1 MKIADIKVGKVS
13 IALKKTFKT
22 ALRTVDRAEEIVIKV
37 ISDSGE
43 AGFGSATPTAV
54 ITGEIESSI
63 EGAVKG
69 IIKPKLIGMDI
80 DNMEGIMNVLHSS
93 IIKNTSA
100 KAAVDMAVYDLF
112 GKKYNMPL
120 YKLFGGYRNEITT
133 DITIS
138 VNSLEEM
145 VNDSIKA
152 VQQGF
157 NILKIKAG
165 TDFSM
170 DIQRI
175 KAIRDAVG
183 GNITIRVDANQGWK
197 PKEAVRIIRKFED
210 MGLNIELVE
219 QPVKY
224 WDLEGLKF
232 VTENVETDILADE
245 AVFSSYEALKVIQ
258 MRAADLVNIK
268 LMKCGGLYNAAK
280 INSIAETMG
289 IECMIGCMLESKIGI
304 TAAASFSGGKKNIT
318 RADLDTVNLMLE
330 DPVIGGVSFNKDKIL
345 LSDAPGLG
353 ITDVQG
359 WVELS

>member
-1 MKIADIKVGKVS
+1 MKIKDIKVGKVS
-13 IALKKTFKT
+13 IALKKPFKT
-22 ALRTVDRAEEIVIKV
+22 ALRTVERAEEIVIKV
-37 ISDSGE
+37 ITDSGE
-43 AGFGSATPTAV
+43 VGFGSAPPTAV
-54 ITGEIESSI
+54 ITGDIEASI
-63 EGAVKG
+63 EGAIKG
-69 IIKPKLIGMDI
+69 IIKPKLVGMDI
-80 DNMEGIMNVLHSS
+80 DNIEEIMNVLHST

-100 KAAVDMAVYDLF
+100 KAAVDMAIYDLF
-112 GKKYNMPL
+112 GKKYNIPL
-120 YKLFGGYRNEITT
+120 YKLFGGYRKEITT

-138 VNSLEEM
+138 VNSPEEM
-145 VNDSIKA
+145 ARDSIEA
-152 VQQGF
+152 VKNGF
-157 NILKIKAG
+157 NILKTKVG
-165 TDFSM
+165 TDVSL
-170 DIQRI
+170 DIQRV

-183 GNITIRVDANQGWK
+183 SGVIIRVDANQGWK

-210 MGLNIELVE
+210 MGLSIELVE

-232 VTENVETDILADE
+232 VADNVDTDILADE
-245 AVFSSYEALKVIQ
+245 AVFGPLEALKVIK

-289 IECMIGCMLESKIGI
+289 VECMMGCMLESKIGI

-318 RADLDTVNLMLE
+318 RADLDTVNLMAE
-330 DPVIGGVSFNKDKIL
+330 DPIVGGAGFSKDKVL

-359 WVELS
+359 WMELS